1 MNVLGVGLSKTGTF
15 SLHTALQKL
24 GLNALHYDTQRL
36 NRVLDGS
43 DLSPDFRIYDD
54 VDAVTDLPAAAFYDE
69 LLQAYPKAKAVLTI
83 RDVDAWWESIEK
95 HFNRH
100 YRLPAFNPFKR
111 QDRIFRTSLRNY
123 VYGSTRA
130 TEFLY
135 KKRYLEHNARVQTQV
150 PAHRLLVMDITAGEG
165 WDKLAPFLGLPVPA
179 IPFPHENKA
188 ALAYSHA

>member
-1 MNVLGVGLSKTGTF
+1 MKVLGVGLSKTGTL
-15 SLHTALQKL
+15 SLRTALQKL

-36 NRVLDGS
+36 NHVLDGS
-43 DLSPDFRIYDD
+43 DSSPNFRIYDD

-95 HFNRH
+95 HFNWNFCI
-100 YRLPAFNPFKR
+100 PAFNPFKR
-111 QDRIFRTSLRNY
+111 QDRIFRASLRNY

-135 KKRYLEHNARVQTQV
+135 KKRYLEHNARVQAQV
-150 PAHRLLVMDITAGEG
+150 PAHRLLVMDITAGDG
-165 WDKLAPFLGLPVPA
+165 WDELAPFLGLPVPA

-188 ALAYSHA
+188 L